1 METRTIEILLHNK
14 EKMILIYI
22 PVGATNLDL
31 SVMGIH
37 YKYLDEDCRIDLDN
51 ADVMFEILGE
61 YNPITGTINFEV
73 KEEWV
78 EKLSVSGF
86 GEGFKDY
93 KHENDIGKENF
104 KTDFLLHGSAAQS
117 FLSLLK
123 SETEKMW
130 PLKENTAKEPTI
142 KGSVDTA
149 PHYASMVR
157 HDRWQESEAKVLP
170 KRFICLLVKQQPK
183 IDFTI
188 PTMPEEDHSEEVPR
202 TDDREIIEQPE
213 D

>member
-1 METRTIEILLHNK
+1 MKQIEILLHNK
-14 EKMILIYI
+14 EKILLIDI

-61 YNPITGTINFEV
+61 YNPITGTISFPEKV

-78 EKLSVSGF
+78 ERKKSSWGTSYFIDYITNPKGKMHHGGF
-86 GEGFKDY
+86 
-93 KHENDIGKENF
+93 DIAK
-104 KTDFLLHGSAAQS
+104 QS

-130 PLKENTAKEPTI
+130 PLKENPAIEPNHLDYKEEKF
-142 KGSVDTA
+142 KGELTFKHGMLEKYSDD
-149 PHYASMVR
+149 YDSWMIR
-157 HDRWQESEAKVLP
+157 EYKVMP
-170 KRFICLLVKQQPK
+170 KRFIVLLIK
-183 IDFTI
+183 
-188 PTMPEEDHSEEVPR
+188 
-202 TDDREIIEQPE
+202 
-213 D
+213 